1 MPFQSTLNINLGFG
15 VVGELF
21 DDSPVRSAPWNLVSA
36 DPTYN
41 VVGRAFTAVTSN
53 PADGSAAAVAA
64 AGGTGVFAGL
74 LANPKV
80 YASQGGATG
89 TLSATLALPNNTL
102 AELISMGHVIV
113 AVPGACAIGD
123 QLTYNTTT
131 GALGTVNPV
140 GNVTYSQATTVVT
153 VTAVATGMNLGVG
166 SVFNTSAGPTTVI
179 SLGTGTGG
187 NGTYNVDTSRT
198 VSSETKTARSVAPAG
213 FALIA
218 DSRIINYAATV
229 AGVAV
234 VELV

>member
-1 MPFQSTLNINLGFG
+1 MFQSALNVNLGFG

-21 DDSPVRSAPWNLVSA
+21 DNSPVRSAPWNLVSGDA
-36 DPTYN
+36 ANN
-41 VVGRAFTAVTSN
+41 VVGRAFTAVTAN

-64 AGGTGVFAGL
+64 AGGTGVFVGL

-80 YASQGGATG
+80 YASQGGAGG

-102 AELISMGHVIV
+102 AELITMGHVIV
-113 AVPGACAIGD
+113 AVPGACSIGD

-131 GALGTVNPV
+131 GVLGTVTPV
-140 GNVTYSQATTVVT
+140 GSVTYSQATTVVT
-153 VTAVATGMNLGVG
+153 VTAVAAGMNLGIG
-166 SVFNTSAGPTTVI
+166 SVFNTSDGPATVI

-187 NGTYNVDTSRT
+187 NGTYNVDVSRT
-198 VSSETKTARSVAPAG
+198 VASETRTARSVAPSG

-218 DSRIINYAATV
+218 DSKIINYAATV

-234 VELV
+234 VELG